1 MVAMER
7 ILTAA
12 PPDQAARH
20 FAAKLSLETDPSDVY
35 ADMESGGRGFV
46 VIDARSRDAYREAHV
61 PGAVSLPYGEI
72 DVAGTAGLSR
82 NDVMVV
88 YCWGP
93 HCNAAAKAALRLSA
107 LGFRVRE
114 MIGGIEGWRHEGL
127 PLECG
132 DTAAEVA

>member
-7 ILTAA
+7 ILTTAL
-12 PPDQAARH
+12 PDQAARH

-35 ADMESGGRGFV
+35 SDMRSGGRGFV

-61 PGAVSLPYGEI
+61 PGAVSLPYVEI

-107 LGFRVRE
+107 LGYRVRE
-114 MIGGIEGWRHEGL
+114 MIGGIEGWQHEGL

-132 DTAAEVA
+132 DDAEVA